1 MANLEAIKIPA
12 YVVASYTNT
21 LNTEGSFHGFQK
33 ISSKEKWLRVENTSE
48 WPDYNDEGHVEDLR
62 KFFACYLKGVDN
74 DWKETPTVRLA
85 VLDPGHQDT
94 VGRPETSWP
103 PAGLNS
109 QTLYL
114 QPDLTL
120 GETASVESGNI
131 SYSV

>member
-1 MANLEAIKIPA
+1 M
-12 YVVASYTNT
+12 
-21 LNTEGSFHGFQK
+21 
-33 ISSKEKWLRVENTSE
+33 ENTSE
-48 WPDYNDEGHVEDLR
+48 WPDYNDEDNVEDL
-62 KFFACYLKGVDN
+62 KEFFDCYLKGVDN

-94 VGRPETSWP
+94 VGRTETSWP

-109 QTLYL
+109 QTLYQ